1 MTIDELSALGAN
13 TTEGLARCAGME
25 AFYLQ
30 LIPKALDAGK
40 FTELDNLLKE
50 KKYDEAF
57 EVAHSLKGVLANLSL
72 TPVFEPVS
80 EITEGLRTKKDL
92 NYEELLNKMWDA
104 RNRFAE
110 LL

>member
-1 MTIDELSALGAN
+1 M
-13 TTEGLARCAGME
+13 
-25 AFYLQ
+25 
-30 LIPKALDAGK
+30 
-40 FTELDNLLKE
+40 
-50 KKYDEAF
+50 
-57 EVAHSLKGVLANLSL
+57 AHSLKGVLANLSL

-80 EITEGLRTKKDL
+80 EITEGLRAKKDL